1 VTLSQRSTNLGERRF
16 LGSLQTKI
24 RGIFFNAKNMKNNL
38 KLTKPGLETLR
49 HELEELLNVKRP
61 KLVERLANARSQGD
75 LSENSDYQ
83 SAKEELEF
91 LDGRIDELTEVV
103 KTAAVVSIG
112 AKAGKDGVTV
122 GTKVTVKV
130 NGAKTIFDIV
140 GEWEADPINKK
151 ISHDS
156 PLGIALSGKKV
167 GDKVEVEAPAGK
179 LQYEILAIE

>member
-1 VTLSQRSTNLGERRF
+1 
-16 LGSLQTKI
+16 
-24 RGIFFNAKNMKNNL
+24 MKNDV
-38 KLTKPGLETLR
+38 KLTKQGLEVLR
-49 HELEELLNVKRP
+49 TELGELRDVKRP

-91 LDGRIDELTEVV
+91 LDGRIDELEEVV
-103 KTAAVVSIG
+103 KTASVVSGSGKAENGGIG
-112 AKAGKDGVTV
+112 V

-130 NGAKTIFDIV
+130 NGIKAIFDIV

-156 PLGIALSGKKV
+156 PLGVALSGKKI

>member
-1 VTLSQRSTNLGERRF
+1 
-16 LGSLQTKI
+16 
-24 RGIFFNAKNMKNNL
+24 MKSNL
-38 KLTKPGLETLR
+38 KLTKQGLETLR
-49 HELEELLNVKRP
+49 SELEELLNVKRP
-61 KLVERLANARSQGD
+61 KLVERLSNARSQGD

-103 KTAAVVSIG
+103 KTADVVSTG
-112 AKAGKDGVTV
+112 AKAAKDGIGV

-151 ISHDS
+151 ISHES
-156 PLGIALSGKKV
+156 PLGLALSGKKV
-167 GDKVEVEAPAGK
+167 GDRVDVEAPAGK
-179 LQYEILAIE
+179 LQYEILSVE